1 MAEVE
6 IYTKS
11 YCPYCHRAKELLQIK
26 GVDFTEYDVTDDPE
40 KEREMRERS
49 GRKTVPEIFIAGR
62 LVGGCSELFESD
74 EQGDL
79 DELLGL
85 GAGRSKPRD

>member
-1 MAEVE
+1 MAKVE

-26 GVDFTEYDVTDDPE
+26 GVEFIEYDVTDDPE

-49 GRKTVPEIFIAGR
+49 GRTTVPEIFIDEQ
-62 LVGGCSELFESD
+62 LIGGCSELFERD
-74 EQGDL
+74 EQGEL
-79 DELLGL
+79 DALLGL
-85 GAGRSKPRD
+85 SSGGSPS